1 MKQIL
6 LFMIGLLCTL
16 QVGAQE
22 TDAMLFGDVKS
33 KTTGKH
39 LPYATIKV
47 KGTKLKTVCDGTGH
61 FKLVHLPLGKQTIIA
76 SIVGYKDQ
84 ELEVQM
90 QSEKVTSAYFQLED
104 DELSVNQVVVT
115 GTRTQHYVKSV
126 PIRTEVL
133 TAKAITNKNA
143 QNVFE
148 ALENTPGIR
157 VEQQCQFC
165 NFSEVRMQG
174 LGAEHTQ
181 VLIDGEPVYSGLA
194 GVYGLQ
200 QMNTNDLDRIEIVKG
215 AGSALYG
222 SSAVAGAINLI
233 SKEPSYDPSIKGD
246 LQFGNFGYK
255 NYNASGSWRNSD
267 IGFNV
272 FAQRT
277 EMDAVDA
284 TQDGVGRKEVK
295 HKDGI
300 SDRVN
305 EKVNNLGFGLYFY
318 NPFAKNDKLVLRGK
332 ATDEER
338 RGGVMTDDQYL
349 NPFTEMTENINTK
362 RLTSELSYSLPVGRY
377 SRFDLAVAYVHH
389 RREATNDT
397 YLGSYKETHGGKEP
411 DVSSMRPYLAKE
423 NTVTP
428 SLTFGTKMGNHNL
441 LFGAQ
446 GYFTRLRE
454 TGLYCVTGKPGD
466 AYYGTDYTS
475 IGKKHANE
483 FGLFVQDEW
492 DVTRQLSVVPG
503 LRLDSHSSGEEYSS
517 SKVVFDGNFPKTKFN
532 ETSVNPRLAIKYA
545 ATSNL
550 VLRANV
556 GTGFRAPYG
565 FSEDLHLCSG
575 SPRVWK
581 SSDLKAEKS
590 LSFNLSGDYY
600 GKNYQLSANLFRT
613 NLQNKIAFGDADDK
627 VKALGYTYQWE
638 NKGDAYVQ
646 GVELGAK
653 ISLMKDLTANLNWT
667 FNQGE
672 YKNVRD
678 EWKFDDIISGLEDA
692 VKEALA
698 GGNADDLKTA
708 KANLASVQSREAEY
722 KQYEKDS
729 KQVSRFPRMTGDFTL
744 EYTPNTWTFTL
755 TSSLQGRMYIDYMAE
770 AGMQDSK
777 IKKTDAFMLFN
788 CRVAKRIGEMFTVY
802 AGGKNIFSY
811 IQDEKHT
818 DDAAFMYAPV
828 FGATWYAGVSV
839 RL

>member
-1 MKQIL
+1 MKKII
-6 LFMIGLLCTL
+6 LFMLGILCTCHIS
-16 QVGAQE
+16 AQN

-33 KTTGKH
+33 KDTGKH
-39 LPYATIKV
+39 LPYASISV
-47 KGTKLKTVCDGTGH
+47 KGTKLKTICDATGH
-61 FKLVHLPLGKQTIIA
+61 FKLADLPLGRQTVVA
-76 SIVGYKDQ
+76 SVVGYKDQ
-84 ELEVQM
+84 ELEVVM
-90 QSEKVTSAYFQLED
+90 RKDSGTEAYFHLEE
-104 DELSVNQVVVT
+104 DELAINQVVVT
-115 GTRTQHYVKSV
+115 GTRTQHYVKNV

-133 TAKAITNKNA
+133 TSQAITNKNA

-181 VLIDGEPVYSGLA
+181 VLVDGEPIYSGLA

-233 SKEPSYDPSIKGD
+233 SKEPGYEPSIKGD

-255 NYNASGSWRNSD
+255 NYNASGSWRNSN
-267 IGFNV
+267 IGFNI

-277 EMDAVDA
+277 EMDAIDA
-284 TQDGVGRKEVK
+284 TRDGVGRDDVK
-295 HKDGI
+295 QKDGI
-300 SDRVN
+300 SDRVDD
-305 EKVNNLGFGLYFY
+305 KVNNLGFGVYFY
-318 NPFAKNDKLVLRGK
+318 NPFAKGDKLIIRGK

-349 NPFTEMTENINTK
+349 NPFSEMTENIKTN
-362 RLTSELSYSLPVGRY
+362 RLTSELTYSLPLGG
-377 SRFDLAVAYVHH
+377 SSNIDLAVAYVHH

-397 YLGSYKETHGGKEP
+397 YLGSYMDTHDGMSPAVET
-411 DVSSMRPYLAKE
+411 MRPYLAKE

-428 SLTFGTKMGNHNL
+428 SLTFSTTLGNHHL
-441 LFGAQ
+441 LLGAQ

-454 TGLYCVTGKPGD
+454 TGLYCITGDPSD
-466 AYYGTDYTS
+466 EYYGVDYTS

-483 FGLFVQDEW
+483 FGFFAQDEW
-492 DVTRQLSVVPG
+492 DVTPKLSVVPG
-503 LRLDSHSSGEEYSS
+503 LRLDTHSSGEEYTS
-517 SKVVFDGNFPKTKFN
+517 SKKVFDGNFPKTKFN
-532 ETSVNPRLAIKYA
+532 ETSVNPRLAVKY
-545 ATSNL
+545 SPSSSL

-590 LSFNLSGDYY
+590 LSFNVSADYY
-600 GKNYQLSANLFRT
+600 GRNYQLSANIFRT
-613 NLQNKIAFGDADDK
+613 NLNNKIAFGDADDK
-627 VKALGYTYQWE
+627 VRALGYTYQWE

-646 GVELGAK
+646 GIELGAK
-653 ISLMKDLTANLNWT
+653 VSLMKDLTANLNWT
-667 FNQGE
+667 FNQGK

-678 EWKFDDIISGLEDA
+678 EWRYDGILSSMEDA
-692 VKEALA
+692 VAEAMA
-698 GGNADDLKTA
+698 SGNADDLKLA
-708 KANLASVQSREAEY
+708 QDNLTSVKGREAEY
-722 KQYEKDS
+722 RQFERDS
-729 KQVSRFPRMTGDFTL
+729 RNVSRFPAMTGDFTL
-744 EYTPNTWTFTL
+744 EYTPGTWTFTL
-755 TSSLQGRMYIDYMAE
+755 TSSLQGKMYIDYLAE
-770 AGMQDSK
+770 AGMQESK
-777 IKKTDAFMLFN
+777 IKETNTFMLFN
-788 CRVAKRIGEMFTVY
+788 CRVAKRLGNAFTVY

-828 FGATWYAGVSV
+828 FGATWYAGVSI